1 MGSTC
6 MFAPS
11 SATRAISAASRIGAP
26 SSRPPA
32 RPTVHALTRARCSTS
47 RRGDGFC
54 PWAATSFANPTSIVG
69 AATANAPNRR
79 AINDL
84 LINLL
89 PLLWRRG
96 RKLVLVVGDAP
107 DPILPKR
114 PALRYGVKVAN
125 SAAAP
130 RLNDLLTQRIHTVL
144 CLLHAAGLCL
154 GVELFG
160 SRNIAERPERAPGGE
175 NGRVIC
181 FGQREGRFG
190 AAQIDRPLQDD
201 PSRGDVALGQ
211 QCIGACHEAGDLRH
225 GARGLRGG
233 GSFGRGR
240 CSRHVAR
247 WRGVRS
253 YVHHFA
259 RWLGGRQYDQKK
271 QKAERRQ
278 GEPCQF
284 DSPMAPHTVCPP
296 ALSAGPL

>member
-1 MGSTC
+1 
-6 MFAPS
+6 MFGPS

-32 RPTVHALTRARCSTS
+32 RPTVQALTRARCSTS
-47 RRGDGFC
+47 RRGGGFC
-54 PWAATSFANPTSIVG
+54 PWAATSFANPISIVG

-79 AINDL
+79 AINDV

-89 PLLWRRG
+89 PLLYPYTAHPIRRF
-96 RKLVLVVGDAP
+96 GDAP

-114 PALRYGVKVAN
+114 PAPRYGVKVAN

-130 RLNDLLTQRIHTVL
+130 RTGRADASIAAKNDAESLNDLLTQGIQTVL

-181 FGQREGRFG
+181 FGQREGGFG
-190 AAQIDRPLQDD
+190 AAHIDRPLQDD
-201 PSRGDVALGQ
+201 PSRGDVALRQ

-247 WRGVRS
+247 WLGVRS
-253 YVHHFA
+253 CVHHFA
-259 RWLGGRQYDQKK
+259 RWLGSRQYDQ
-271 QKAERRQ
+271 Q
-278 GEPCQF
+278 
-284 DSPMAPHTVCPP
+284 
-296 ALSAGPL
+296 